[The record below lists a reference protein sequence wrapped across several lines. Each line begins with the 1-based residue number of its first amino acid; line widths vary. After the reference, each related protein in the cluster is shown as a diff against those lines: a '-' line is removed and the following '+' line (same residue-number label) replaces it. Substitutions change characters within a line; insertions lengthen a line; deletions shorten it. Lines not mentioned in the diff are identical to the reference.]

1 MTNGFARGVVA
12 GVYDTPPDAARPHHF
27 VTRAR
32 ERLVLDLSG
41 IPGDLHGGA
50 TRASGARE
58 PWLPRGTVL
67 RNDRQL
73 SALSAEE
80 LAEVAASLGLDTLP
94 PEWIGGNLL
103 VSGLDGFS
111 RIAPGSRLA
120 IGGSWGGGGR
130 FDGGAVLRVE
140 AYNFPCRQAGR
151 AMAALAGRPE
161 LEFAFVK
168 AAAALRGLVLSVDLA
183 GPVTPGDAVL
193 VIPPVMP
200 KAG

>member
-1 MTNGFARGVVA
+1 MRNGFARGTVA
-12 GVYDTPPDAARPHHF
+12 GVYEVPAMASKPHHF
-27 VTRAR
+27 VTRAC
-32 ERLVLDLSG
+32 ERLMLDLTG

-50 TRASGARE
+50 TRKAGARE

-73 SALSAEE
+73 SALGEEE
-80 LAEVAASLGLDTLP
+80 LAKVAESLDLAKLL

-103 VSGLDGFS
+103 FSGLDGFS
-111 RIAPGSRLA
+111 KIAPGSRLA
-120 IGGSWGGGGR
+120 IGGTWSGVGR

-151 AMAALAGRPE
+151 TMGVLAGRPD

-168 AAAALRGLVLSVDLA
+168 AAASLRGLVLSVDLA
-183 GPVTPGDAVL
+183 GPVTPGDAVV
-193 VIPPVMP
+193 VIPPLVP

>member
-12 GVYDTPPDAARPHHF
+12 GVYEILPVADTQHPF
-27 VTRAR
+27 VTHPC
-32 ERLVLDLSG
+32 ERLALDLSG
-41 IPGDLHGGA
+41 IPGDVHAGV
-50 TRASGARE
+50 TRKSGARE

-73 SALSAEE
+73 SALSSDE
-80 LAEVAASLGLDTLP
+80 LAEVAADLGLDALP

-103 VSGLDGFS
+103 FTGLERFS

-120 IGGSWGGGGR
+120 IGGSWGGSGR

-140 AYNFPCRQAGR
+140 AYNFPCRQSGR
-151 AMAALAGRPE
+151 AIAALAGRPE

-168 AAAALRGLVLSVDLA
+168 VAAALRGLVLSVDLA
-183 GPVTPGDAVL
+183 GTITPGDAVI
-193 VIPPVMP
+193 VIPPVTP
-200 KAG
+200 KVG

>member
-1 MTNGFARGVVA
+1 MTTGFARGVVA
-12 GVYDTPPDAARPHHF
+12 GVYEIPPVAGKPHHF
-27 VTRAR
+27 VTRAC
-32 ERLVLDLSG
+32 EQLTLDLSG
-41 IPGDLHGGA
+41 IPGDFHGGA
-50 TRASGARE
+50 TRKSGARE

-67 RNDRQL
+67 RNDRQI
-73 SALSAEE
+73 SALGEEE
-80 LAEVAASLGLDTLP
+80 LAEIAASLDIDALP

-103 VSGLDGFS
+103 IAGLERFS

-120 IGGSWGGGGR
+120 MGGAWGGNGR

-140 AYNFPCRQAGR
+140 AYNFPCRQSGR
-151 AMAALAGRPE
+151 AVAALAGRTE

-183 GPVTPGDAVL
+183 GPVTRGDAVV
-193 VIPPVMP
+193 VIPPAAP